1 MPRDRAS
8 LLIPAILVVGL
19 TATITDLGLERVYG
33 KQLPLVLLGPVI
45 SMVAGTFTAIWLWRR

>member
-8 LLIPAILVVGL
+8 LVIPAILVVGL

-33 KQLPLVLLGPVI
+33 KQLSLVLLGPVI
-45 SMVAGTFTAIWLWRR
+45 SMVAGTLTAIWLWRR